1 VSTHDKQVI
10 ILTQAM
16 PGKVHDKKQLDQAD
30 VVSAVPDAVV
40 IQGDL
45 GFQGLQKEFVNIQL
59 PHKKPKGKAL
69 TDQLKQAN
77 REFSRERVKCEHA
90 HAGIKRYSAAAGIY
104 RNRKANFDDR
114 LMLVSTGLWNFYL
127 KAAKVVAAD

>member
-1 VSTHDKQVI
+1 VI

-16 PGKVHDKKQLDQAD
+16 PGQIHDKKQLDQAD
-30 VVSAVPDAVV
+30 FIVTVPDAIL

-59 PHKKPKGKAL
+59 PHKKPKGREL
-69 TDQLKQAN
+69 EEHLKQAN

-90 HAGIKRYSAAAGIY
+90 HAGIKRYGVAAGIY

-127 KAAKVVAAD
+127 KAAKTQIPI